1 MEECKPSLLTRLCPR
16 ISPQFLFFPKPRP
29 AVSCARRGG
38 AVSPASAG
46 IELKGWRFSH
56 GIGCRS
62 EIEDGDS
69 PRPAR
74 KPPGLVRS
82 ISASSAGTDSRS
94 PFGLHRRRGGGF
106 RETIDNE
113 NNDILY
119 KFTGFLDKFLK
130 TDGAGTKITIL
141 FISVVYNRIIN
152 RKSNF
157 FQEFIEIKRF
167 FATPHFPATAR
178 ICAPE
183 RGRRHRPGRDAP
195 AGPAAEIP
203 PASGGGF
210 FVSPATW
217 YIRGTPPP
225 HRETRRAWRRIPRIS
240 RKYP

>member
-1 MEECKPSLLTRLCPR
+1 MGFSDAARVKTAALPAPPGNLPSSFGRFPLLRPERTPAPR
-16 ISPQFLFFPKPRP
+16 SGST
-29 AVSCARRGG
+29 AGG
-38 AVSPASAG
+38 AA
-46 IELKGWRFSH
+46 
-56 GIGCRS
+56 
-62 EIEDGDS
+62 DS
-69 PRPAR
+69 GKRLIM
-74 KPPGLVRS
+74 KIMIFCINS
-82 ISASSAGTDSRS
+82 
-94 PFGLHRRRGGGF
+94 
-106 RETIDNE
+106 
-113 NNDILY
+113 Y

-141 FISVVYNRIIN
+141 FISVFYNRIIN

-225 HRETRRAWRRIPRIS
+225 HWETRRAWRRIPRIS